1 MMEKENIKE
10 QKNKIKGWNFNQ
22 PQECELCSLC
32 SGNFLERKTKNGNK
46 KANKYKT
53 KI

>member
-32 SGNFLERKTKNGNK
+32 SQILHYRQSGKHNTFDK
-46 KANKYKT
+46 K
-53 KI
+53 